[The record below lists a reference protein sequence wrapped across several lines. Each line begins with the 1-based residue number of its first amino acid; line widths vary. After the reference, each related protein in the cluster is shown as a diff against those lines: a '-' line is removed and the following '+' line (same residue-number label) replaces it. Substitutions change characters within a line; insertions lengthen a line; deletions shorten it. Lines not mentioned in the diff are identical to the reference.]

1 LFQVGSEETLGVVS
15 MLERLEK
22 SLSGLDKR
30 MEDHMDRHMKAIIEK
45 SLSGLEKRM
54 EDRMDRHMEAII
66 ARLDRRP
73 REVSRE
79 RPRFNSGDKDAVER
93 RMEAVDARL
102 TTIADHL
109 GIATQTDI
117 GDDDEDR
124 KRLKEKL
131 KAALNSQQN
140 RDKRHETVEKESWME
155 YIFGICKPDGRVGKK
170 GSR

>member
-1 LFQVGSEETLGVVS
+1 MEE
-15 MLERLEK
+15 
-22 SLSGLDKR
+22 
-30 MEDHMDRHMKAIIEK
+30 
-45 SLSGLEKRM
+45 
-54 EDRMDRHMEAII
+54 RMDRHMEAII

-73 REVSRE
+73 REHSRE
-79 RPRFNSGDKDAVER
+79 RPRSNSGDKDTVER
-93 RMEAVDARL
+93 RMEAMDARL
-102 TTIADHL
+102 TRIADHL
-109 GIATQTDI
+109 GIATQVSI

-140 RDKRHETVEKESWME
+140 RHHETVKESWME